1 MRQISNSPFLSSDDG
16 KKIVGYKNPDGSDGL
31 FSTSPDSLGSG
42 IAFVLVPSGNITNTS
57 GAVTSGTAFDYVIG
71 PSFTFFPLSAL
82 SASSPSGWY
91 YTNWTSTTVGTVYS
105 NMYLSGVP
113 QIPAHPSAIVTTVG
127 AYTQSTGLDI
137 FGPSYEIPANALGPN
152 GFIEWNRVMNNNSN
166 ANSKSYTM
174 YFGGVNFQGY
184 AQTTNRYAAAQGTIK
199 NRGRTNVQI
208 AASAAYGDNGNAS
221 SLPRLSANTDN
232 VQALSFGLQ
241 IAAATD
247 YAIIE
252 SHFMRYTRVD

>member
-16 KKIVGYKNPDGSDGL
+16 KKIVGYKNPDGTDGL

-166 ANSKSYTM
+166 ANSKSYAM
-174 YFGGVNFQGY
+174 YFGSAWFHGY
-184 AQTTNRYAAAQGTIK
+184 TQTSNRYAAAQGTIK
-199 NRGRTNVQI
+199 NRGMTNAQI
-208 AASAAYGDNGNAS
+208 AASASYGDSGNAS
-221 SLPRLSANTDN
+221 SLPKLSVDTSLMQ
-232 VQALSFGLQ
+232 VISFALQ
-241 IAAATD
+241 VAVATD

-252 SHFMRYTRVD
+252 SHFIRMTRGE